1 MSVLTTDPTT
11 AADVPDRA
19 GLSEAALTACVRAA
33 IAAPSL
39 HNSQPWR
46 FRIRDGGIDVYA
58 DWRRRVEVVDPSGR
72 ELLISVGAAVLNL
85 RVAMAHQG
93 RVPVLQ
99 PWPDPAEPDL
109 VAHVAPGRPAPP
121 TDALTALAEA
131 IPRRHTNRRPFAE
144 LTVPASVVEELTW
157 AADMEGARLRVA
169 DPPSRAAILSLVH
182 TAGAHLRA
190 HGIYPAELDERRPG
204 THRRR
209 PRPGLPPQAFGP
221 WDALE
226 ALPLRDFGLTQPK
239 LHRGTDP
246 FQPYPTLVV
255 LSTDGDTRDHWLR
268 AGQSLE
274 RLLLMA
280 TVRGLAATPTSR
292 PLEVPA
298 LRKLLSDAAAG
309 WWPQVVL
316 RLGYCQ
322 PTTSTR
328 RRPLAEVLLPAP
340 TGAGS

>member
-1 MSVLTTDPTT
+1 MSVLATDSTTG
-11 AADVPDRA
+11 VPDRA
-19 GLSEAALTACVRAA
+19 DLSDAALTACVTAA

-46 FRIRDGGIDVYA
+46 FRIRDGGVDVYA
-58 DWRRRVEVVDPSGR
+58 DWGRRLEVVDPSGR

-93 RVPVLQ
+93 RMPVLQ
-99 PWPDPAEPDL
+99 PWPEAAEPDL
-109 VAHVAPGRPAPP
+109 VVRVVPGRPVPP
-121 TDALTALAEA
+121 AEALNALAEA

-144 LTVPASVVEELTW
+144 LVVPASVIEELTW
-157 AADMEGARLRVA
+157 VANVEGARLCVA
-169 DPPSRAAILSLVH
+169 DPPSRAAILGLVR
-182 TAGAHLRA
+182 TAGARLRA
-190 HGIYPAELDERRPG
+190 RGIYPAELDERRLG
-204 THRRR
+204 THRR
-209 PRPGLPPQAFGP
+209 RPGLPPQAFGP

-239 LHRGTDP
+239 LHRDTEP
-246 FQPYPTLVV
+246 FEPYPTLVV

-268 AGQSLE
+268 AGQALE
-274 RLLLMA
+274 RVLLLA

-298 LRKLLSDAAAG
+298 LRKMVTDTTTG
-309 WWPQVVL
+309 WWPQVIL

-322 PTTSTR
+322 PTTPTR

-340 TGAGS
+340 TDAGS